1 MLMYKIGLT
10 GGICSGKTLVLKILE
25 ELKCYTL
32 RADDIAKEIVFSDNQ
47 KIKEKIL
54 GVFGEGVFLDNNKL
68 NKAVFSK
75 LIFMD
80 NKKRD
85 FISNVIHPLVIEERN
100 KILKDLE
107 NTAVY
112 KFFVYE
118 SALLVESKSYEGF
131 DKIIV
136 VYSSK
141 DEQLERLMKR
151 DNISEDEAV
160 IKIKSQFPLSEK
172 LKIAH
177 YTIDTSG
184 SIESTKKNTLETFHL
199 LEKALL
205 S

>member
-1 MLMYKIGLT
+1 MYKIGLT

-32 RADDIAKEIVFSDNQ
+32 RADDIAKEIIFSDDD

-54 GVFGEGVFLDNNKL
+54 GVFGTEVCLSDKKL
-68 NKAVFSK
+68 NKEVFAK
-75 LIFMD
+75 LIFKD
-80 NKKRD
+80 NEKRN
-85 FISNVIHPLVIEERN
+85 FINNVIHPLVIEERK

-118 SALLVESKSYEGF
+118 SALLVESKSYEEF

-136 VYSSK
+136 VYSSQE
-141 DEQLERLMKR
+141 DQLERLMKR
-151 DNISEDEAV
+151 DSISEEKAM

-177 YTIDTSG
+177 YTIDTTG
-184 SIESTKKNTLETFHL
+184 SIELTKKNTLETFHL
-199 LEKALL
+199 LEQELL